1 MTFDQIVSLVARRL
15 NLTSTTAITRIGE
28 SVNEAYKNLCTS
40 MGMQQSA
47 QTTAEATTVAGSN
60 LLTFGPI
67 PIKVQKVMSVFNPAY
82 PKPNLLTEVDLA
94 VLRNM
99 IPGTDPAQNYC
110 IYQSYADRVT
120 VMLDSTASA
129 PYSLEADVIGLKAT
143 LNGADVPNFAEG
155 YHDTLVYLGMAIEY
169 DKQEKPDMAMK
180 MEAKYDRRCSELRLF
195 LAKSAYQDIYQG
207 RTAPGTLVVNRLL

>member
-1 MTFDQIVSLVARRL
+1 MTFDEIVSRVMGRM
-15 NLTSTTAITRIGE
+15 NLTSTSALARVGT

-47 QTTAEATTVAGSN
+47 QTTTTGTTVVGSN
-60 LLTFGPI
+60 LLTFGPQ
-67 PIKVQKVMSVFNPAY
+67 PVKVQKLMSVFNQAY

-120 VMLDSTASA
+120 VMLDSTASTA
-129 PYSLEADVIGLKAT
+129 YVLSCDCIGIKAE
-143 LNGADVPNFAEG
+143 LNGSDVPNFAEG
-155 YHDTLVYLGMAIEY
+155 YHDTLIYLAQAIEY
-169 DKQEKPDMAMK
+169 DKMEKPELATK